1 MSESHCWTEF
11 RTIFI
16 VVGLDAQAAK
26 AAIEAALT
34 GVKLGENDGVDEHVH
49 GFRSQPL
56 SYTF

>member
-1 MSESHCWTEF
+1 M
-11 RTIFI
+11 I
-16 VVGLDAQAAK
+16 VVGMDAQAAK